1 METALL
7 NKKNTLGNIDTYN
20 VTRGFCRVLENL
32 RYNKLHHFP
41 GKFILMKFQVLH
53 RIQLTPSWQ
62 AESSVYQMTENCL
75 VSYTESGRTSKEY
88 IGSPI
93 IYHVHKSFG
102 ETR

>member
-1 METALL
+1 MKSHPVITEWQYHFRSCMPMETALL

-53 RIQLTPSWQ
+53 RI
-62 AESSVYQMTENCL
+62 
-75 VSYTESGRTSKEY
+75 
-88 IGSPI
+88 
-93 IYHVHKSFG
+93 
-102 ETR
+102 